1 MTSRQVAT
9 QTAAPPRLEL
19 DGARASIELRR
30 PAQANRI
37 EPEDLEVLQGLLDEV
52 ERKDALR
59 VLVLR
64 ATGKHFSAGFT
75 IGELAGNKTGRAGA
89 DSAFEAFVNRV
100 EDLRVVTIAA
110 INGGVYGGSTD
121 LALACDFRVGVPA
134 AEMTMPAA
142 RLGVH
147 YYGRGLQRF
156 VSRLGLNAAKKLFLT
171 ASRIDAAE
179 MLACGFLTEIVAA
192 DRLQA
197 RVAELADQIAMLA
210 PIALFGVKR
219 ALNEIARGAL
229 DAGGLAAR
237 IEESARSADLQEG
250 LRAWQEKRPPRF
262 TGN

>member
-1 MTSRQVAT
+1 MTAH
-9 QTAAPPRLEL
+9 TAAPPCLDV
-19 DGARASIELRR
+19 DGARAAIELRR

-37 EPEDLEVLQGLLDEV
+37 EPEDLEVLQGHLDEV
-52 ERKDALR
+52 ERNGALR
-59 VLVLR
+59 VLVLK
-64 ATGKHFSAGFT
+64 ASGKHFSAGFT
-75 IGELAGNKTGRAGA
+75 IGELAGTKTGRAGA

-134 AEMTMPAA
+134 AEMMMPAA

-156 VSRLGLNAAKKLFLT
+156 VSRLGLNTAKKLFLT
-171 ASRIDAAE
+171 ASPIDATE
-179 MLACGFLTEIVAA
+179 MLATGFLTEIVAA
-192 DRLQA
+192 DRLQV
-197 RVAELADQIAMLA
+197 RVAELADQISLLA

-237 IEESARSADLQEG
+237 IEESVRSADLREG